1 VRYSPI
7 SWDLI
12 PELAPLPDEDII
24 DKPGKG
30 TFCNTDLDLLL
41 RSCGVRRLILGGAV
55 LVQVESS

>member
-1 VRYSPI
+1 M